1 MIHADKI
8 QLAFFFLIS
17 YLLSRVFVRFELPK
31 RLVWWLIEEKHITIS
46 KLSWFII
53 FGTTLLSMLIA
64 NVVTLMTMIP
74 VLDLI
79 QKQYKGSAQNE
90 SRFGTLMILSAVWGA
105 NIGGIGMLTGTTT
118 NGILVALYEAYKFPI
133 SSQFTFLSWMTW
145 ALPLSLILCVGG
157 WLVLMLVFNPK
168 SRMEGGEL
176 RSELCCEGPI
186 SRGEKISIILAV
198 IFIVSATLL
207 STGMSLVNAYQT
219 RIGADEYQAFNWLQD
234 AMLILSIVWTLAFL
248 YILFIHKFKLQE
260 GQPRGIL
267 LPKEYIL
274 HDLPRKGLLWIVAGG
289 AITLV
294 LVALKVPKAVA
305 EVAVRWI
312 TNERSEFLLLL
323 IVGAIAT
330 FTTELMSNTVIQ
342 IAMFV
347 SLFPLTKV
355 YPDIGWQTM
364 LVITLTSGCAF
375 MSPIA
380 TPSNG
385 LGFGCVKKISLRHML
400 AAGLLMNIFS
410 LLAITSW
417 VNYVV
422 PVVLSWFA

>member
-1 MIHADKI
+1 M
-8 QLAFFFLIS
+8 S
-17 YLLSRVFVRFELPK
+17 LSNSRR
-31 RLVWWLIEEKHITIS
+31 
-46 KLSWFII
+46 
-53 FGTTLLSMLIA
+53 A
-64 NVVTLMTMIP
+64 AVVT
-74 VLDLI
+74 
-79 QKQYKGSAQNE
+79 
-90 SRFGTLMILSAVWGA
+90 
-105 NIGGIGMLTGTTT
+105 
-118 NGILVALYEAYKFPI
+118 AYRK
-133 SSQFTFLSWMTW
+133 
-145 ALPLSLILCVGG
+145 
-157 WLVLMLVFNPK
+157 
-168 SRMEGGEL
+168 
-176 RSELCCEGPI
+176 
-186 SRGEKISIILAV
+186 
-198 IFIVSATLL
+198 
-207 STGMSLVNAYQT
+207 
-219 RIGADEYQAFNWLQD
+219 
-234 AMLILSIVWTLAFL
+234 
-248 YILFIHKFKLQE
+248 
-260 GQPRGIL
+260 
-267 LPKEYIL
+267 
-274 HDLPRKGLLWIVAGG
+274 KGLEIYECP
-289 AITLV
+289 ITV
-294 LVALKVPKAVA
+294 V
-305 EVAVRWI
+305 
-312 TNERSEFLLLL
+312 TDERSEFLLLL